1 MVVLESCVCLRRKG
15 KRVGQTWAQ
24 PRRAQVCLPRG
35 RSDLLTMLQPP
46 KPVSAVLSELADT
59 QRFIAELRANI
70 NQSLANMG
78 IVAAFMCALA
88 ANVYSNPAKTR
99 DCYGNAGYVAM
110 IWIEFFSMGFFFLGI
125 SITVLL
131 ASDLSGV
138 PDRLLLRHLS
148 QSQRTLTL
156 PSVLTAFGLFCLATG
171 CAPPRPPQLVDAVR

>member
-1 MVVLESCVCLRRKG
+1 MQAHEMRASFRLRRASTALCAT
-15 KRVGQTWAQ
+15 VGRCSQA
-24 PRRAQVCLPRG
+24 
-35 RSDLLTMLQPP
+35 P
-46 KPVSAVLSELADT
+46 KPISAVLSELTDT
-59 QRFIAELRANI
+59 QRFIEELRANI

-110 IWIEFFSMGFFFLGI
+110 IWIEWFSMGFFFLGI

-148 QSQRTLTL
+148 QSQLTMTL
-156 PSVLTAFGLFCLATG
+156 PRRRSSSLITQRAS
-171 CAPPRPPQLVDAVR
+171 

>member
-1 MVVLESCVCLRRKG
+1 
-15 KRVGQTWAQ
+15 
-24 PRRAQVCLPRG
+24 
-35 RSDLLTMLQPP
+35 MLKPP
-46 KPVSAVLSELADT
+46 KPVSAVLSELADA
-59 QRFIAELRANI
+59 QRFIDELRANI

-88 ANVYSNPAKTR
+88 ANVYSTPAKTR

-148 QSQRTLTL
+148 QSQMTLTL
-156 PSVLTAFGLFCLATG
+156 PTVFTAFGLFCLATG

>member
-1 MVVLESCVCLRRKG
+1 MQAHEMRASFRLRRASTALCAT
-15 KRVGQTWAQ
+15 VGRCSQA
-24 PRRAQVCLPRG
+24 
-35 RSDLLTMLQPP
+35 P
-46 KPVSAVLSELADT
+46 KPISAVLSELTDT
-59 QRFIAELRANI
+59 QRFIEELRANI

-110 IWIEFFSMGFFFLGI
+110 IWIEWFSMGFFFLGI

-148 QSQRTLTL
+148 QSQLTMTL
-156 PSVLTAFGLFCLATG
+156 PSVLTGLGLFCLAAG